1 MVNKTLIGIIVV
13 LIAITLAFWG
23 VLSTQT
29 TQTPLPG
36 VVAGNTF
43 TYKLNGY
50 VDLISEDNVTLPPAP
65 AEYNNTE
72 SYRVTI
78 TSVSGPIV
86 SFNTTWSFLN
96 GTEIKNSGYVNV
108 SSGDDN
114 RVFWAIY
121 PANLTVN
128 QLISPQGT
136 DGIYVNETNIRNYG
150 SGGRATNFYTVQ
162 AEFPDTT
169 NPSRVFDD
177 YTYVNFDKTTGMMVE
192 LKDMQVYNDPAVIL
206 TYHWVLTDS
215 NVWQV

>member
-1 MVNKTLIGIIVV
+1 MVNKALIGIIAV
-13 LIAITLAFWG
+13 LIAIILAFWG

-29 TQTPLPG
+29 PQTPLSG
-36 VVAGNTF
+36 LVAGNTF
-43 TYKLNGY
+43 TYRLNGY

-72 SYRVTI
+72 WYRVTI

-86 SFNTTWSFLN
+86 SFNTTWRFLN
-96 GTEIKNSGYVNV
+96 GTETKNSGYVNV

-114 RVFWAIY
+114 QVFWAIY

-177 YTYVNFDKTTGMMVE
+177 YMYVNFDKTTGMMVE
-192 LKDMQVYNDPAVIL
+192 LKDMQVYNDPEVIL
-206 TYHWVLTDS
+206 TYQWILTDS
-215 NVWQV
+215 NVWTV